1 MILCSGP
8 ERKPVNRL
16 YSIEKTDILNL
27 SCNVSAGI
35 HAAGDGIIQ
44 QNYVW
49 MTGETTMA
57 EFCYDIVKNPEIFRE
72 NRMDAHSD
80 HEYYS
85 SLEAL
90 LEGVTDFKY
99 LLNGS
104 WKFAYARNYQLAA
117 KDFWR
122 MDFDCRSWD
131 EIRVPA
137 HIQMEGYGAPQY
149 VNTQYPWDGH
159 EAVVPGEIPSIFN
172 PVGSYVRY
180 FRVPMNMKEGPVYIS
195 FQGVE
200 SGMALWLNGHYIG
213 YSEDSFTPSEFDLTE
228 YIDRE
233 RENKLAV
240 MVFRFT
246 AGSWCEDQDFFR
258 FSGIFR
264 DVYLYT
270 VPAVHIRDLRVE
282 TFLDDLY
289 RDGVLHL
296 EMKLTAQGTVKAE
309 LLDGA
314 SVITS
319 EVTSAVRDAEE
330 YRISMGLRVTE
341 PEKWSAEHPR
351 LYEICLTV
359 FDTAGTAREIVTEQV
374 GFRRFELKDGVMCL
388 NGRRIVFHGVNRH
401 EFSSESGRCIRDED
415 ILKDIITM
423 KQNNIN
429 AIRTSHY
436 PNRTLL
442 YRLCDRY
449 GLYVIDETNLETHGV
464 WDSIQKGLNPREF
477 AIPGDRPEYLELIL
491 DRAKSMFER
500 DKNHP
505 CVLIWSCGNESYGG
519 ENLFKMHEAFHAW
532 DSTRLVHYEG
542 ITWDPRYPDT
552 SDMKST
558 MYTPADEIRAYLKEH
573 REKPYI
579 LCEYSHAMG
588 NSCGALFK
596 YTDLAKEEPLFQG
609 GFIWDFIDQSITKKD
624 QFGKEFQAYG
634 GDFDDRPN
642 DGSFSGN
649 GIVYGPDR
657 KPSPKMQE
665 VKADYQYFD
674 FSFEEGALVIINR
687 NLFTDADVYDCL
699 ITVEKEGRRIYR
711 WKITAEAEPLSQA
724 RIPIPMG
731 FIDGQGEYAVTVS
744 LILREDTLWA
754 PAGHEV
760 AWGQIVYGR
769 AEKPF
774 CEDRPMRITR
784 GWYNTGAAGDD
795 FEVLFSDLSGG
806 LTSYRYAGRELLK
819 RIPKP
824 NFWRPLTENDTAN
837 LLVFRAGQWKN
848 AGMYAT
854 HKTSGGRNCTHM
866 EVKEEDGRLIVSYT
880 YHLPTKPAKDCELTY
895 MVHGDGTVDVR
906 LFMEA
911 SADVGELPEFSVL
924 FTLDACYDRME
935 WYGLGPEET
944 YADRNHAKLGVYS
957 CRVSDN
963 MARYLVPSEC
973 GNKTGVR
980 WARITDA
987 AGRGIEI
994 SGRDLSLSVLPY
1006 SPHEIDCAMHT
1017 NELPPVL
1024 YTWLRVGLRQM
1035 GVGGDDTWG
1044 AKTHPEFCIDNTK
1057 PLELSFSFRAV

>member
-1 MILCSGP
+1 
-8 ERKPVNRL
+8 
-16 YSIEKTDILNL
+16 
-27 SCNVSAGI
+27 
-35 HAAGDGIIQ
+35 
-44 QNYVW
+44 
-49 MTGETTMA
+49 MA
-57 EFCYDIVKNPEIFRE
+57 DFNYDIVKNPEIFRQ

-80 HEYYS
+80 HEFYS
-85 SLEAL
+85 CEAAAG
-90 LEGVTDFKY
+90 EGVSDLKY
-99 LLNGS
+99 LLKDS
-104 WKFAYARNYQLAA
+104 WKFAYAKNYDMAA
-117 KDFWR
+117 KDFWK

-159 EAVVPGEIPSIFN
+159 EMVLPGDIPSIFN

-180 FRVPMNMKEGPVYIS
+180 FRVPANMKEGPVYIS

-213 YSEDSFTPSEFDLTE
+213 YSEDSFTPSEFDLTD

-233 RENKLAV
+233 GENKLAV

-270 VPAVHIRDLRVE
+270 VPAVHVRDLRVE
-282 TFLDDLY
+282 TFLDDMY

-296 EMKLTAQGTVKAE
+296 DMRLTARGTVKAE
-309 LLDGA
+309 LVDGA
-314 SVITS
+314 TVVTS
-319 EVTSAVRDAEE
+319 EVTSSVRDGEG

-341 PEKWSAEHPR
+341 PEKWSAENPK
-351 LYEICLTV
+351 LYEIRLTV
-359 FDTAGTAREIVTEQV
+359 LDADGTAREIVTEQV
-374 GFRRFELKDGVMCL
+374 GFRRFEIKDGLMCL
-388 NGRRIVFHGVNRH
+388 NGKRIEFHGVNRH

-423 KQNNIN
+423 KRNNIN
-429 AIRTSHY
+429 AIRTCHY

-464 WDSIQKGLNPREF
+464 WDSILKGKNPREF
-477 AIPGDRPEYLELIL
+477 AVPGDRPEYLELIL

-505 CVLIWSCGNESYGG
+505 CILIWSCGNESFGG
-519 ENLFKMHEAFHAW
+519 ENLFKMHEAFHTW

-542 ITWDPRYPDT
+542 ITWDMRYPDT
-552 SDMKST
+552 TDIKSN
-558 MYTPADEIRAYLKEH
+558 MYTPADEVRAYLKEH

-596 YTDLAKEEPLFQG
+596 YTDLMKEDPLFQG
-609 GFIWDFIDQSITKKD
+609 AFIWDFIDQSITKRD
-624 QFGKEFQAYG
+624 RWGTEFQAYG
-634 GDFDDRPN
+634 GDFGDRPN

-649 GIVYGPDR
+649 GIVYGKDR
-657 KPSPKMQE
+657 RPSPKMQE

-674 FSFEEGALVIINR
+674 ITFENRDLVITNR
-687 NLFTDADVYDCL
+687 SLFTDADQYDCV
-699 ITVEKEGRRIYR
+699 ITVEKEGRLLRA
-711 WKITAEAEPLSQA
+711 WKGTVEAAPLTQA
-724 RIPIPMG
+724 RMALPVELPG
-731 FIDGQGEYAVTVS
+731 EAGEYVVTAS
-744 LILREDTLWA
+744 LLLREDTLWA
-754 PAGHEV
+754 KAGHEV
-760 AWGQIVYGR
+760 AWGQMVTGEPSKRKI
-769 AEKPF
+769 E
-774 CEDRPMRITR
+774 ERPMRITH
-784 GWYNTGAAGDD
+784 GWCNTGAAGDD
-795 FEVLFSDLSGG
+795 FEVLFSDTLAGG
-806 LTSYRYAGRELLK
+806 LTSYKYAGRELLK
-819 RIPKP
+819 RIPRP
-824 NFWRPLTENDTAN
+824 NFWRPMTENDNAN
-837 LLVFRAGQWKN
+837 LLPFRAGQWKL
-848 AGMYAT
+848 ASMYVT
-854 HKTSGGRNCTHM
+854 HKTM
-866 EVKEEDGRLIVSYT
+866 DGRGAANYQVEDKDGVLVVTYT
-880 YHLPTKPAKDCELTY
+880 LHLPTRPAKDCELTY
-895 MVHGDGTVDVR
+895 TVHGDGTVDVR
-906 LFMEA
+906 LFMEE

-924 FTLDACYDRME
+924 FTLDADYDRME

-944 YADRNHAKLGVYS
+944 YADRNHAKLGVYQ
-957 CRVSDN
+957 CKVSDN
-963 MARYLVPSEC
+963 MAQYLVPSEC

-980 WARITDA
+980 RAKITDA
-987 AGRGIEI
+987 AGRGIELW
-994 SGRDLSLSVLPY
+994 GDDLSLSVLPH
-1006 SPHEIDCAMHT
+1006 SPHEIDCAAHT

-1024 YTWLRVGLRQM
+1024 YTYVRVGLAQM

-1057 PLELSFSFRAV
+1057 PLELTFSFRAV